1 MFSCALVS
9 FIKMD
14 GAQRPGNTSSL
25 LLFAQLSPSI
35 YLCPSICLLLALCP
49 FCFLSLRFYHLQNL
63 CLSVHFCH
71 LTSQAWELERFV
83 ILYLSYSCLICQQMC
98 SIWDFPFL
106 CLCGPLGC
114 QSQLRG
120 HYWQLRRQGLSVGQS
135 KVYFFVSELRVRLA
149 LEMELALSMRTLM
162 LISKSCLT
170 CDYLHKL
177 FQYFF

>member
-35 YLCPSICLLLALCP
+35 YLCPSICLLLALSLLFSVLALLSSAKSMSLCP
-49 FCFLSLRFYHLQNL
+49 
-63 CLSVHFCH
+63 FCH

-135 KVYFFVSELRVRLA
+135 KVNLFCLRTEGEASSGEGVGLVNVDFDVHFQELSNL
-149 LEMELALSMRTLM
+149 
-162 LISKSCLT
+162 
-170 CDYLHKL
+170 
-177 FQYFF
+177 